1 MGVHEDEIAR
11 ACKPVKAASIAISA
25 ISAACL
31 VLGPLYLFGIMPSG
45 ILSAILGIPE
55 DGTESFVGVISLM
68 VTGLVS
74 LVVGIF
80 GIEVGGGNDKAGLA
94 AWVFGVGLFCEA
106 FTTVAG
112 IVDSVLRTY
121 SLACALLM
129 LFGLVELLK
138 LRKLLVARER
148 EEEARRS
155 SYRASYGRESSK
167 KRSGKKSGSAA
178 GSSSKKGRSGSGSK
192 VSSTKKGR

>member
-1 MGVHEDEIAR
+1 MGVHEDEIAKAR
-11 ACKPVKAASIAISA
+11 KPVRAASIAISA

-167 KRSGKKSGSAA
+167 KRSGKKSGSA
-178 GSSSKKGRSGSGSK
+178 GSSSKKGRSGSGPK